1 MLPSAIMIKLPEM
14 FRSQEARKLGQELRD
29 KLTVTA
35 SPNVVVDLSE
45 VKQMDLAGLEG
56 LLDCM
61 EIIANHDGALEL
73 GEISPEAATMLELTR
88 MDRLLERFPR
98 FDAAQSFTPGE
109 EVAAD
114 TEDAALRKIVHPQ
127 PVAA

>member
-1 MLPSAIMIKLPEM
+1 MASAIMIKLPEL
-14 FRSQEARKLGQELRD
+14 FCSQEARKLEQELKD
-29 KLTVTA
+29 KLTVIA
-35 SPNVVVDLSE
+35 IPSVLVDFSR
-45 VKQMDLAGLEG
+45 VKQIDLEGLEG

-88 MDRLLERFPR
+88 MDCLFQKFPG
-98 FDAAQSFTPGE
+98 FDATTSFTPSE
-109 EVAAD
+109 EVAA
-114 TEDAALRKIVHPQ
+114 ESRDAVDEMIVQVQ

>member
-1 MLPSAIMIKLPEM
+1 MSSAIMIKLPEL
-14 FRSQEARKLGQELRD
+14 FGSQEARKLGQELKD
-29 KLTVTA
+29 KLTMSA
-35 SPNVVVDLSE
+35 SPSVLVDLSQ
-45 VKQMDLAGLEG
+45 VKQIDLAGLEG

-88 MDRLLERFPR
+88 MDRLFRKFPG
-98 FDAAQSFTPGE
+98 FNAARSFTPGGAAE
-109 EVAAD
+109 SKDAVA
-114 TEDAALRKIVHPQ
+114 EKIVHAQ

>member
-1 MLPSAIMIKLPEM
+1 MASAIMIRLPEL
-14 FRSQEARKLGQELRD
+14 FRSQEARKLEQELKE
-29 KLTVTA
+29 KLIMIA
-35 SPNVVVDLSE
+35 SPSVLVDFSR
-45 VKQMDLAGLEG
+45 VKQMDLEGLEG

-88 MDRLLERFPR
+88 MDCLLRKFPG
-98 FDAAQSFTPGE
+98 FDAAPSFTPSE
-109 EVAAD
+109 EVAA
-114 TEDAALRKIVHPQ
+114 ESQDAVAEMVVQVQ